1 MVNPLRRITLFTGT
15 RADYGLLRPLA
26 LTLRVA
32 GDVELSF
39 LVTGSHLS
47 EKHGWTVDEIERDG
61 FDASERVPILTG
73 DDGDQAIA
81 DAMAAGMSGFAAA
94 LARLQPDCL
103 VILGDRYEALAAACA
118 ATVCKIPIA
127 HIHGGEL
134 SFGAMDDV
142 FRHAITK
149 MSHLHFCSTEAYRRR
164 VIQMGE
170 HPGRTF
176 HSGAPGVENAL
187 SMPLHSASEV
197 AGRLGI
203 QPGQPFILGTFH
215 PATLER
221 AAPAE
226 QLTFLLDALERTEGY
241 VSVFTGAN
249 ADAQGQAL
257 NELLQER
264 VTRAPDRLRY
274 FPSLGSRMYLSALR
288 DAAMAV
294 GNSSS
299 GLIEAPSF
307 GIPTVNIGSRQN
319 GRILAE
325 SVISCAAEAGAI
337 ADAIRHA
344 LTPEFRLRA
353 RAAVNPYGK
362 AGTAAMIA
370 DVLRNVPLAG
380 LIDKGFYDLPTGA
393 DGLH

>member
-1 MVNPLRRITLFTGT
+1 MVSPLRRITIFTGT
-15 RADYGLLRPLA
+15 RDDYGLLRTLA
-26 LTLRVA
+26 VELRA
-32 GDVELSF
+32 ASDVELSF

-47 EKHGWTVDEIERDG
+47 RKHGWTVEEIVRDG
-61 FDASERVPILTG
+61 FDVQEQISILT
-73 DDGDQAIA
+73 DQDGDQAIA
-81 DAMAAGMSGFAAA
+81 DAMGAGIAGFAAA
-94 LARLQPDCL
+94 LGRLQPHCL

-118 ATVCKIPIA
+118 ATVCKVPIA

-149 MSHLHFCSTEAYRRR
+149 MSHLHFCSTESYRQR

-170 HPGRTF
+170 HPERTF

-187 SMPLHSASEV
+187 SMPLHSSAEV
-197 AGRLGI
+197 IQRLGLTAD
-203 QPGQPFILGTFH
+203 QPFILGTFH

-221 AAPAE
+221 ALPAE
-226 QLTFLLDALERTEGY
+226 QLTFLLDALERNDGY

-249 ADAQGQAL
+249 ADAQGQSL
-257 NELLQER
+257 NDLLLAR
-264 VTRAPDRLRY
+264 VAAAPSRFRY

-288 DAAMAV
+288 DAAMVV

-319 GRILAE
+319 GRIMAD
-325 SVISCAAEAGAI
+325 SVLCCAAEPGEI
-337 ADAIRHA
+337 ADAILHA
-344 LTPEFRLRA
+344 LSPPMRVRA
-353 RAAVNPYGK
+353 RATTNPYGK
-362 AGTAAMIA
+362 PGTAAMIA
-370 DVLRNVPLAG
+370 NILRTAPLAR
-380 LIDKGFYDLPTGA
+380 LIDKGFYDLPNGTRTE
-393 DGLH
+393 D